1 MGLSVS
7 GEKHAWKWWKLS
19 SNFLDVYVRK
29 MLVININFLQLGVTN
44 ERPAKEM
51 LITEKHI

>member
-7 GEKHAWKWWKLS
+7 GEKHACKWEKLS

-29 MLVININFLQLGVTN
+29 TLVININFLQLGVAN
-44 ERPAKEM
+44 EGPAKEM
-51 LITEKHI
+51 LVTEKHI

>member
-7 GEKHAWKWWKLS
+7 GEKRAWKWWKLS